1 MSRAG
6 GGAARLH
13 ISPLTRLRQFRKF
26 QSFLKQQTYQ
36 AKPFRIRGQPMKLTP
51 TIQRCVLHWGE
62 MGSRW
67 GVSRS
72 VAQIHALLFLTPDPL
87 TADEIAE
94 TLAIARSNVSVSLKE
109 LQGWDLVSV
118 THVMGDRRDYFQARK
133 DIWDV
138 ITTIMDGR
146 KRREIDPTLQMLRDC
161 TQEAKRDH
169 ETPDEVKERIAT
181 MLEFLEQTSGWYEQ
195 VRGMPRTTLL
205 KLMRMGTRVA
215 KIVG

>member
-1 MSRAG
+1 
-6 GGAARLH
+6 
-13 ISPLTRLRQFRKF
+13 
-26 QSFLKQQTYQ
+26 
-36 AKPFRIRGQPMKLTP
+36 MKLTP

-72 VAQIHALLFLTPDPL
+72 VAQIHALLFLAPDPL

-109 LQGWDLVSV
+109 LQSWDLVSI

-195 VRGMPRTTLL
+195 VRSMPRTTLL
-205 KLMRMGTRVA
+205 KLMRMGSRVA